1 MCSHSLH
8 NGLLVCSQNV
18 PMKIDEVFNLVFTDT
33 SFFRSFMAKRKAH
46 DITVTEW
53 QLSDAATVPSS
64 LNGFICKNDDGQP
77 QGFKEIR
84 NLKYTMELNGT
95 LVSSVTTCETQY
107 LTQDSSLGKSYTI
120 ISEASSSGIPFSNHF
135 VVYTQYCL
143 ASEPDGF
150 GCTITAHSQVVF
162 KKYVWGM
169 KSMIEDNASQQFR
182 SYMEDLIC
190 SIRKMAEIG
199 DDGTDADNE
208 LQAIDKDEKVK
219 PLSSDTPNSEIP
231 WVPETIIPR
240 EVRNSLR
247 RRSKKSVSSPIN
259 SLPGSR
265 GGSLKSTK
273 KLELYLE
280 EQTRNEAS
288 NDLDAILVR
297 IILVILALILIL
309 NFYLYFRLW
318 SLEESAKM
326 LTNFVK
332 NSAAKSFS
340 LPSSSCD
347 SAK

>member
-1 MCSHSLH
+1 
-8 NGLLVCSQNV
+8 
-18 PMKIDEVFNLVFTDT
+18 MKIDEVFNLVFTDT
-33 SFFRSFMAKRKAH
+33 SFFRSFMTKRKAH

-53 QLSDAATVPSS
+53 QLFDVATVPSS
-64 LNGFICKNDDGQP
+64 LNGFNYKNDDGQP
-77 QGFKEIR
+77 QGFKETR
-84 NLKYTMELNGT
+84 NLKYTMELNGA

-107 LTQDSSLGKSYTI
+107 LTEDSSLGKSYTI

-143 ASEPDGF
+143 ASEPDSF
-150 GCTITAHSQVVF
+150 ECTITAHTQVVF

-169 KSMIEDNASQQFR
+169 KSLIEDSASQQFR

-199 DDGTDADNE
+199 DDGTEADNE
-208 LQAIDKDEKVK
+208 LHAIDKDEKVK
-219 PLSSDTPNSEIP
+219 SQLSGDTQTSETP
-231 WVPETIIPR
+231 WVSESIIPH

-247 RRSKKSVSSPIN
+247 RRSKKAISSPIN

-273 KLELYLE
+273 KLELYLK
-280 EQTRNEAS
+280 EQTRNETR

-318 SLEESAKM
+318 NLEESAKM
-326 LTNFVK
+326 LANFVK

-347 SAK
+347 TAK